1 MSPAYPVAYG
11 GGGGT
16 TPHYNI
22 GGGTTPGYAP
32 GGPDRGIGGTS
43 PAYAPNAPRA
53 MSPAYGRG

>member
-1 MSPAYPVAYG
+1 MSPAYPGAYG
-11 GGGGT
+11 AGGT

-32 GGPDRGIGGTS
+32 GGPGRGMGGTS

-53 MSPAYGRG
+53 MSPAYGRA